1 MRLTELFQ
9 GCVAA
14 KPRACTLDI
23 STKNVQFQEETLG
36 FGEKTV
42 VRRKEGCASYAALSL
57 FSPYFIDIYFYQYS
71 AKLINGEMC

>member
-23 STKNVQFQEETLG
+23 STKNVQFQEAD
-36 FGEKTV
+36 FGTCFMKNPV
-42 VRRKEGCASYAALSL
+42 FPG
-57 FSPYFIDIYFYQYS
+57 
-71 AKLINGEMC
+71 